1 MNIEIR
7 KIEID
12 SIYWNAIMDYAE
24 NCPWTAGKHLAYIM
38 RENKFQDWES
48 VFAAIEDNK
57 IIGYCTFMKTDYYPE
72 NRYSPWISTL
82 FVDESKRGNRV
93 SLKII
98 ETVIEYAKSKQFSKV
113 YIPSDMTGFYEKYGF
128 EKIDELKNYGG
139 DIDNIFMK
147 EI

>member
-7 KIEID
+7 KIEKD
-12 SIYWNAIMDYAE
+12 SIYWNALMDYAE

>member
-12 SIYWNAIMDYAE
+12 SIYWNALMDYAE

>member
-12 SIYWNAIMDYAE
+12 SIYWNALIDYAE

>member
-7 KIEID
+7 KIEKD
-12 SIYWNAIMDYAE
+12 SIYWNALMDYAE
-24 NCPWTAGKHLAYIM
+24 NCPWTAGKHLAYLM

-93 SLKII
+93 SGKII

>member
-1 MNIEIR
+1 MEIR
-7 KIEID
+7 KIEKD
-12 SIYWNAIMDYAE
+12 STYWDALIDYAE
-24 NCPWTAGKHLAYIM
+24 NCPWIAGKHLAYIM
-38 RENKFQDWES
+38 RENQFQDWES

-82 FVDESKRGNRV
+82 FVDEAKRGNRV
-93 SLKII
+93 SRKII
-98 ETVIEYAKSKQFSKV
+98 ETVIEYARSKQFSKV

-128 EKIDELKNYGG
+128 KKIDELKNYGG

-147 EI
+147 ET

>member
-12 SIYWNAIMDYAE
+12 SIYWNALMDYAE

-113 YIPSDMTGFYEKYGF
+113 YIPSDMTSFYEKYGF